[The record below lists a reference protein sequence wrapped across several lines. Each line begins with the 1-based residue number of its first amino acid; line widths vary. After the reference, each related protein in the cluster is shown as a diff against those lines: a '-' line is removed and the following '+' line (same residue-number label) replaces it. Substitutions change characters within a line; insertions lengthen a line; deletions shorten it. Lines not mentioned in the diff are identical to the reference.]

1 MQTKHHWMR
10 AICLT
15 QAIVFVFPAAPV
27 FAAEKKMITC
37 DSREFTRERCNIDNK
52 GVSLKRH
59 LSVSSCREGRD
70 WGQDKRGIWVDNGC
84 KAEFE
89 VTQESSLSSG
99 EATAA
104 ILIGGLLLGAL
115 MSGDDDDKKKP
126 PTASTST
133 APPNWAVGGFRGR
146 NPYTQRNEDLYVDKN
161 GRVKAIRQG
170 ETYQGQWL
178 SGQRLNIQAESY
190 QVERI
195 GGGLRLSHHS
205 GPSTEYF
212 LLD

>member
-1 MQTKHHWMR
+1 MR
-10 AICLT
+10 VICLT
-15 QAIVFVFPAAPV
+15 QAIVFVVPATPV
-27 FAAEKKMITC
+27 FAAEKKTITC
-37 DSREFTRERCNIDNK
+37 NSRDYARELCKVDNK
-52 GVSLKRH
+52 GVSLKRQ

-70 WGQDKRGIWVDNGC
+70 WGHDKRGIWVDNGC

-89 VTQESSLSSG
+89 VTKESSLSSG
-99 EATAA
+99 EAAA
-104 ILIGGLLLGAL
+104 AVLIGGLLLGAL
-115 MSGDDDDKKKP
+115 MSGDDDDKKNP
-126 PTASTST
+126 PATSTGT

-170 ETYQGQWL
+170 ETYPGQWL

-205 GPSTEYF
+205 GSSSEYF